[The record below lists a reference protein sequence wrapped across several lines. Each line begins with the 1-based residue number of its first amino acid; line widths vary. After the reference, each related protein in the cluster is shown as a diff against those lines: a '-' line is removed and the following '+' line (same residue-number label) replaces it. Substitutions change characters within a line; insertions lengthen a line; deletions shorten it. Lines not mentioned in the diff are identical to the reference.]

1 MRNPCGGF
9 VVETT
14 SCCTEPASPVQT
26 NAVAVGAAG
35 IGLGV
40 NVAGMGL
47 GVKVT
52 VWVGVDET
60 NVWVG
65 TLWFDG
71 EQAESPMR
79 SARQVIMIFA

>member
-1 MRNPCGGF
+1 

-14 SCCTEPASPVQT
+14 SCWTEPTSPVQT

-47 GVKVT
+47 GAAVATLVS
-52 VWVGVDET
+52 VGVEET